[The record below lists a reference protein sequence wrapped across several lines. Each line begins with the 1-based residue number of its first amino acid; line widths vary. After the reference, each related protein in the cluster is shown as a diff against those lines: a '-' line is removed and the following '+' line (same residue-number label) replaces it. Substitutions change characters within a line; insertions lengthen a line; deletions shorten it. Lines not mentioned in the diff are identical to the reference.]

1 MWLIQRS
8 LHLFS
13 YPGENGIRHIVDASR
28 PYLENKSEPVVAYL
42 PVGTLFDT
50 YQAYTENAF
59 HGLARVETINTE
71 MMTLP
76 EMEDILRRA
85 QVVYIPGGNTFL
97 LNHRLHVSRAMEY
110 LAKKVAAGL
119 PVVAF
124 SAGTVLCGQN
134 ILTSNDM
141 NIVPTTYF
149 KGLQATPF
157 NFNVHYPKDEIVQ
170 ADKDE
175 WLGEYHVFQDNPV
188 ILLSD
193 GASVKV
199 NGRKTTLE
207 QGEAWILRKGQE
219 KEKLLPGATI
229 QP

>member
-1 MWLIQRS
+1 MN

-13 YPGENGIRHIVDASR
+13 YPGENGIRHILDASR
-28 PYLENKSEPVVAYL
+28 PYLENKYEPVVAYL

-50 YQAYTENAF
+50 YQEYTENAF

-85 QVVYIPGGNTFL
+85 SLAYIPGGNTFL
-97 LNHRLHVSRAMEY
+97 LNHRLHISNIMDSLR
-110 LAKKVAAGL
+110 KKVATGL

-124 SAGTVLCGQN
+124 SAGTVLCGPN

-157 NFNVHYPKDEIVQ
+157 NFNVHYPKEGPAQ

-175 WLGEYHVFQDNPV
+175 WLGEYHVFQDNPI
-188 ILLSD
+188 ILLCD
-193 GASVKV
+193 GSSVRV

-219 KEKLLPGATI
+219 KETLTPGAVI
-229 QP
+229 RP

>member
-1 MWLIQRS
+1 
-8 LHLFS
+8 
-13 YPGENGIRHIVDASR
+13 
-28 PYLENKSEPVVAYL
+28 
-42 PVGTLFDT
+42 
-50 YQAYTENAF
+50 
-59 HGLARVETINTE
+59 
-71 MMTLP
+71 
-76 EMEDILRRA
+76 
-85 QVVYIPGGNTFL
+85 
-97 LNHRLHVSRAMEY
+97 MEY
-110 LAKKVAAGL
+110 LTKKVAAGL

-157 NFNVHYPKDEIVQ
+157 NFNVHYPKDEISQ

-219 KEKLLPGATI
+219 KEMLLPGATI

>member
-1 MWLIQRS
+1 MN

-28 PYLENKSEPVVAYL
+28 PFLENKSEPVVAYL

-50 YQAYTENAF
+50 YQETTENAF

-85 QVVYIPGGNTFL
+85 SVAYIPGGNTFL
-97 LNHRLHVSRAMEY
+97 LNHRLHISKIVDTLR
-110 LAKKVAAGL
+110 KKVAAGL

-141 NIVPTTYF
+141 NIVPTTHF

-157 NFNVHYPKDEIVQ
+157 NFNVHYPKDGPAQ
-170 ADKDE
+170 AEKDE
-175 WLGEYHVFQDNPV
+175 WLDEYHVFQDNPV
-188 ILLSD
+188 ILLCD
-193 GASVKV
+193 GASVRV
-199 NGRKTTLE
+199 NGRKAILE
-207 QGEAWILRKGQE
+207 QGDAWLLRKGLE
-219 KEKLLPGATI
+219 KEKLVPGEII